1 MPSATE
7 ERIRACLIREG
18 LCADDSAGRIATVLT
33 AAIDEGDQD
42 RVTEATFNT
51 RLAQIDATIA
61 QLARDFAERDAERER
76 IFSQH
81 ISEMQELERQRDE
94 RERQRDERERQRD
107 ERERERDAKWEERLR
122 YLEEREARF
131 RRYVYTGMGAGFSGM
146 GLLIALLELFA

>member
-1 MPSATE
+1 MPSATA
-7 ERIRACLIREG
+7 ERIRACLITEG

-33 AAIDEGDQD
+33 AAIDEGDEA

-61 QLARDFAERDAERER
+61 QLAREFAERDAERER

-81 ISEMQELERQRDE
+81 ISEMQEL
-94 RERQRDERERQRD
+94 ERQRDERERQRD

-146 GLLIALLELFA
+146 GLLIALLEFFA

>member
-1 MPSATE
+1 MPSATA
-7 ERIRACLIREG
+7 ERIRACLITEG

-33 AAIDEGDQD
+33 AAIDEGDEA

-61 QLARDFAERDAERER
+61 QLAREFAERDAERER
-76 IFSQH
+76 VFSQH

-94 RERQRDERERQRD
+94 RERQRDV
-107 ERERERDAKWEERLR
+107 RERERDAKWEERLR

-131 RRYVYTGMGAGFSGM
+131 RRYVYTGMGAGFSGI
-146 GLLIALLELFA
+146 GLLIALLEFFA

>member
-7 ERIRACLIREG
+7 ERIRACLITEG
-18 LCADDSAGRIATVLT
+18 LCADDSAGRIASVLT
-33 AAIDEGDQD
+33 TAIDEGDQA

-61 QLARDFAERDAERER
+61 QLAREFAERDAERER

-94 RERQRDERERQRD
+94 RERQRDVRERERD

-131 RRYVYTGMGAGFSGM
+131 RRYIYTGMGAGFSGM
-146 GLLIALLELFA
+146 GLLIALLEFFA

>member
-1 MPSATE
+1 MPSATA
-7 ERIRACLIREG
+7 ERIRACLITEG

-33 AAIDEGDQD
+33 TAIDEGDQA

-61 QLARDFAERDAERER
+61 QLAREFAERDAERER
-76 IFSQH
+76 VFSQH

-94 RERQRDERERQRD
+94 RERQRDVRERQRD
-107 ERERERDAKWEERLR
+107 VRERERDAKWEERLR

-146 GLLIALLELFA
+146 GLLIALLEFFA